1 MRRMLASDLQCRFV
15 LWSAIWHAYITVI
28 LCLRCILIY
37 FYGQLICIHFLH
49 WAYVRFI
56 CLREMTWCE
65 LAFPPKTVSVRNRVF
80 RMCSTNT
87 IGAMMCKTLSTVGTL
102 SDLPWIKPSDFMT
115 SMARTGDFSRLL
127 GGMSVEQATSTLKV
141 FWQRYHDV
149 FPNHELFNSHLVDHL
164 HQCVPVY
171 CHGDEGTG
179 YKKKGVLII
188 SFQAALGHGGRHAP
202 NSKDPCCETVPFML

>member
-1 MRRMLASDLQCRFV
+1 MYFDILLRSTHLHTLFTLGLCSFYLFARNDLMWIGISSKNSVSKEQGVSNV
-15 LWSAIWHAYITVI
+15 LNKY
-28 LCLRCILIY
+28 
-37 FYGQLICIHFLH
+37 H
-49 WAYVRFI
+49 WRYDVQ
-56 CLREMTWCE
+56 
-65 LAFPPKTVSVRNRVF
+65 V
-80 RMCSTNT
+80 
-87 IGAMMCKTLSTVGTL
+87 TLSTVGTL